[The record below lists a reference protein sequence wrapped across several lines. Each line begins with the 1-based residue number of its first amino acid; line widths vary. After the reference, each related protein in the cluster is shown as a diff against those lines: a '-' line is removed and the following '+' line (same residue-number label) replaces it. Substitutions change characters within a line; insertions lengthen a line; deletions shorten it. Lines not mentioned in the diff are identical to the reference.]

1 LLSTKPE
8 KGLAMQ
14 RIAQTFEYEDTDEL
28 GNDRIPGLP
37 LLGFLTGTVLSL
49 ALWGA
54 VAVIAWTI

>member
-1 LLSTKPE
+1 MLPTKAE

-14 RIAQTFEYEDTDEL
+14 RIAHPFEYEDTDEL

-49 ALWGA
+49 AIWGA
-54 VAVIAWTI
+54 VAIIAWTI